1 MNRTLCAIIAMSII
15 AFTIALNVLLIAS
28 YSPTMLLTIGDRILL
43 CAVWDALLG
52 YMAYCVWECRAL

>member
-28 YSPTMLLTIGDRILL
+28 YSPTMLLTMGDRILL

-52 YMAYCVWECRAL
+52 CMAYCVWECRAL

>member
-15 AFTIALNVLLIAS
+15 AFTITLNVLLIAS
-28 YSPTMLLTIGDRILL
+28 YSPTMLLTMGDRILL
-43 CAVWDALLG
+43 CSVWDALLG

>member
-28 YSPTMLLTIGDRILL
+28 YSPTMLLTMGDRILL
-43 CAVWDALLG
+43 CLVWDALLG